1 MVVIVRD
8 VVEADMI
15 GKTSEMISRRRMFS
29 LLGLPIGFGLAAA
42 PTVLA
47 SSGAEAQTA
56 GVELERGQQSDRQ
69 QHLQGRPNNPQ
80 AQFLERHSAS
90 RQRKVA
96 LALQGG
102 GSHGAFTWGV
112 LDRLL
117 DDATI
122 DIIGVTG
129 TSAGAMNGAILV
141 DGLVRGGPKEARA
154 ELRRYWEAVGAM
166 PGFGSF
172 FSGISGEEAAATP
185 LEGIPAYV
193 ESTKK
198 DLSPY
203 DLSQSNDDPVRPL
216 LTDLI
221 DFDHLRSQEQIH
233 LTVCA
238 TNARTARRRVF
249 TNRNVS
255 VDALL
260 ASACLPQLFRAV
272 EIDGE
277 PYWDGA
283 LTGNPALGPLLT
295 KMPNCDL
302 IIVRV
307 DPVKRAEAP
316 RTSRDIFNR
325 TVEISHNSTF
335 WLELGALAVV
345 LRFVEERRSPF
356 RRLRF
361 HIIEASPI
369 MEKFPMSSKL
379 NNYPPLLEYLFNLG
393 RQTADAWIAQ
403 NGEALGQRSTLDV
416 QQLLPGSVWDN
427 I

>member
-1 MVVIVRD
+1 
-8 VVEADMI
+8 MI
-15 GKTSEMISRRRMFS
+15 EKIKWEMISRRRTFS
-29 LLGLPIGFGLAAA
+29 LLGLPVALGFASA
-42 PTVLA
+42 PTALT

-56 GVELERGQQSDRQ
+56 GVEQAQGPSTGHQQRRQ
-69 QHLQGRPNNPQ
+69 AGRTNRQDSPTELHSGRGRPK
-80 AQFLERHSAS
+80 L
-90 RQRKVA
+90 A

-102 GSHGAFTWGV
+102 GSQGAFTWGV

-117 DDATI
+117 EEDTI
-122 DIIGVTG
+122 DIVGVTG
-129 TSAGAMNGAILV
+129 TSAGAMNGAVLV
-141 DGLVRGGPKEARA
+141 DGLVRGGPRRARA
-154 ELRRYWEAVGAM
+154 QLRRYWEAVGGM

-172 FSGISGEEAAATP
+172 FSGISGEQAANTP
-185 LEGIPAYV
+185 LESIPAYV
-193 ESTKK
+193 EGMKK
-198 DLSPY
+198 KLSPY
-203 DLSQSNDDPVRPL
+203 DLPQSNDNPMRPL
-216 LTDLI
+216 LMELI
-221 DFDHLRSQEQIH
+221 DFDRLRLQEEIQ

-249 TNRNVS
+249 TNRDIS

-295 KMPNCDL
+295 KIQDCDL

-307 DPVKRAEAP
+307 DPVNRPEAP
-316 RTSRDIFNR
+316 RTVRDISNR

-335 WLELGALAVV
+335 WLEIGAIAVV
-345 LRFVEERRSPF
+345 LRFVDEGRSPF

-379 NNYPPLLEYLFNLG
+379 NNYPPFLEYLFNLG
-393 RQTADAWIAQ
+393 RQTGDAWIAQ
-403 NGEALGQRSTLDV
+403 NGDALGQRSTMDV
-416 QQLLPGSVWDN
+416 QQWMPGSVWDN

>member
-1 MVVIVRD
+1 
-8 VVEADMI
+8 MI
-15 GKTSEMISRRRMFS
+15 GKITSEMISRRWALS
-29 LLGLPIGFGLAAA
+29 LLGALGFVAA
-42 PTVLA
+42 PTVLRP
-47 SSGAEAQTA
+47 SNAEAQTA
-56 GVELERGQQSDRQ
+56 GAAP
-69 QHLQGRPNNPQ
+69 GR
-80 AQFLERHSAS
+80 
-90 RQRKVA
+90 RKVA

-117 DDATI
+117 DDTKIAI
-122 DIIGVTG
+122 VGVTG
-129 TSAGAMNGAILV
+129 TSAGAMNGAVLV
-141 DGLVRGGPKEARA
+141 DGLVRASPEQARA
-154 ELRRYWEAVGAM
+154 ELRRYWEGVGAM

-172 FSGISGEEAAATP
+172 FSNMSGEEAARTP

-193 ESTKK
+193 EAVKK
-198 DLSPY
+198 NLSPY
-203 DLSQSNDDPVRPL
+203 DLPASNDNPMRRL
-216 LTDLI
+216 LTELI
-221 DFDHLRSQEQIH
+221 DFDRLRSQREIQ

-249 TNRNVS
+249 TDQDVS
-255 VDALL
+255 VEALL

-295 KMPNCDL
+295 KIQDCDL

-307 DPVKRAEAP
+307 DPVNRPEAP
-316 RTSRDIFNR
+316 HSLRDIYSR

-335 WLELGALAVV
+335 RLEMGAIAVV
-345 LRFVEERRSPF
+345 LRFVDEGRSPF

-393 RQTADAWIAQ
+393 RQTCDAWIAQ
-403 NGEALGQRSTLDV
+403 NGDALGQRSTIDV
-416 QQLLPGSVWDN
+416 QQLLPGSIWNN

>member
-1 MVVIVRD
+1 
-8 VVEADMI
+8 MI
-15 GKTSEMISRRRMFS
+15 GKITSEMISRRWALS
-29 LLGLPIGFGLAAA
+29 LLGAFGFVAA
-42 PTVLA
+42 PTVLRP
-47 SSGAEAQTA
+47 SNAEAQTA
-56 GVELERGQQSDRQ
+56 GAAP
-69 QHLQGRPNNPQ
+69 GR
-80 AQFLERHSAS
+80 
-90 RQRKVA
+90 RKVA

-122 DIIGVTG
+122 DIVGVTG
-129 TSAGAMNGAILV
+129 TSAGAMNGAVLV
-141 DGLVRGGPKEARA
+141 DGLVRGGPEQARA
-154 ELRRYWEAVGAM
+154 ELRRYWEGVGAM

-172 FSGISGEEAAATP
+172 FLNMSGEEAARTS
-185 LEGIPAYV
+185 LESIPAYV
-193 ESTKK
+193 EAVKK
-198 DLSPY
+198 NLSPY
-203 DLSQSNDDPVRPL
+203 DLPASNDNPMRRL
-216 LTDLI
+216 LTEI
-221 DFDHLRSQEQIH
+221 DFDRLRLQDEIQ

-249 TNRNVS
+249 TNQDLS

-283 LTGNPALGPLLT
+283 LTGNPAVAPLLT
-295 KMPNCDL
+295 KMPGCDL

-307 DPVKRAEAP
+307 DPVNRPEAP
-316 RTSRDIFNR
+316 RSVRDIYNR
-325 TVEISHNSTF
+325 SVEISHNATF

-345 LRFVEERRSPF
+345 SRFVDEGRSPF
-356 RRLRF
+356 GRVRF
-361 HIIEASPI
+361 HVMEASSV
-369 MEKFPMSSKL
+369 MERFPMSSKL

-393 RQTADAWIAQ
+393 RQTGDAWIAQ
-403 NGEALGQRSTLDV
+403 NGDALGQRSTMDL
-416 QQLLPGSVWDN
+416 QQLLPGSIWNN

>member
-1 MVVIVRD
+1 
-8 VVEADMI
+8 MI
-15 GKTSEMISRRRMFS
+15 SKIRSKMISRRRAFS
-29 LLGLPIGFGLAAA
+29 LLGALGFVAA
-42 PTVLA
+42 PTALRPSKADVQRA
-47 SSGAEAQTA
+47 RAAP
-56 GVELERGQQSDRQ
+56 
-69 QHLQGRPNNPQ
+69 GR
-80 AQFLERHSAS
+80 
-90 RQRKVA
+90 RKVA

-102 GSHGAFTWGV
+102 GSLGAFTWGV

-122 DIIGVTG
+122 EVIGVTG
-129 TSAGAMNGAILV
+129 TSAGAMNGAVLV
-141 DGLVRGGPKEARA
+141 DGLVRGGPKQASA

-172 FSGISGEEAAATP
+172 FSNMSGQEAASTP
-185 LEGIPAYV
+185 LESIPAYIEAV
-193 ESTKK
+193 KK
-198 DLSPY
+198 NLSPY
-203 DLSQSNDDPVRPL
+203 DLPLANDNPTRQL
-216 LTDLI
+216 LTELI
-221 DFDHLRSQEQIH
+221 DFDRLRSQSEIQ

-249 TNRNVS
+249 TDRDVS
-255 VDALL
+255 VEALL

-295 KMPNCDL
+295 KRPDCDL

-307 DPVKRAEAP
+307 DPVNRPEAP
-316 RTSRDIFNR
+316 RSLRDILNR

-335 WLELGALAVV
+335 WLELGAIAVV
-345 LRFVEERRSPF
+345 LRFVDEARSPF
-356 RRLRF
+356 KRVRF

-393 RQTADAWIAQ
+393 RQTGDAWIAQ
-403 NGEALGQRSTLDV
+403 NGDALGQRSTMDV